1 MASVSQHDWKPRLSQ
16 QKKCSRSLLR
26 VVSRND
32 ACEVEQSS
40 PIALSTFWLDGLLVY
55 ANLVAQGS
63 NNPSRGAALQ
73 GRKAALRAWWRGFE
87 PRHLPNPFELL
98 SSGVG
103 LVISKL
109 TDVSSRI

>member
-1 MASVSQHDWKPRLSQ
+1 MRTKYTTGAPRVASVSQHDWKPRLSL

-63 NNPSRGAALQ
+63 NNPSRGAALH
-73 GRKAALRAWWRGFE
+73 GLKAMVAWVRTPSPAE
-87 PRHLPNPFELL
+87 PF
-98 SSGVG
+98 
-103 LVISKL
+103 
-109 TDVSSRI
+109 